1 MRALA
6 LVAAA
11 AAVLAVPSAS
21 DPASTFPQLI
31 AAGDVASCGSSG
43 DEATARLLDGLR
55 GTIVVLGDSVYE
67 RGSDDEYRRC
77 YAPSWGRHRARTR
90 PAVGNHEYGTPGA
103 AGYFRYFGARAAPPR
118 GWYSF
123 DLAGWHVVVLNSNCG
138 PAGGCGAG
146 SPQER
151 WLRAISPRI
160 RCRAPS
166 RRCTIRGSAP
176 ASTGAT

>member
-103 AGYFRYFGARAAPPR
+103 AGYFRYFGAAAAPPR

-123 DLAGWHVVVLNSNCG
+123 DLAGWHVVVQL
-138 PAGGCGAG
+138 
-146 SPQER
+146 E
-151 WLRAISPRI
+151 LRARGRLRGGLAAGALAPRDLAAHPV
-160 RCRAPS
+160 RAPS